1 MSSALD
7 HCSGLTPVNVTE
19 GTLLIREGERT
30 GSVFVLAE
38 GALEVFRDEVQIS
51 VASEPG
57 AVFGEMSILLDQP
70 HTASVRTL
78 TPARLYR
85 IEDAAAFLKAN
96 PTLLLPIAALL
107 AQRLQNATNYLV
119 NLKQQFRGYDNHFAM
134 LDEVLESL
142 THEQAMPFTPAE
154 DLPRE
159 P

>member
-7 HCSGLTPVNVTE
+7 HCSGLTPVDLAE

-30 GSVFVLAE
+30 GCLFILAE
-38 GALEVFRDEVQIS
+38 GALEVFREDVQIS
-51 VASEPG
+51 VSSEPG
-57 AVFGEMSILLDQP
+57 AVFGEMSILLDKP

-78 TPARLYR
+78 TAAKLYR

-96 PTLLLPIAALL
+96 PTILVPVATLL
-107 AQRLQNATNYLV
+107 AHRLQNATNYLV

-134 LDEVLESL
+134 VDEVLESL
-142 THEQAMPFTPAE
+142 THQQTVPFTPAE